1 MARLAALFLRIAAA
15 FCCCLSLTL
24 GVSASALA
32 QKQAGKGKAAQSRIL
47 LAVNEGG
54 AVNADAT
61 ETVFRFADFGQ
72 VVEKTLRTPVTII
85 PARDRNSVIT
95 ALQRQAFTLLLA
107 RPNDVPAQAI
117 RDFGYVPVVTEKVP
131 SQVLFIV
138 RKDSPLHSIA
148 DVRGKTFVTPDQY
161 SNIWRMANALLRDN
175 KISFSDEK
183 VRSMRD
189 QAAIGW
195 SMENGFFDV
204 GVVNSVSAV
213 GRTWEKNGGRVLARG
228 PETPNMPLIASP
240 QLSAA
245 QIAKLRAALVAL
257 DSSDDGKA
265 LLKKIG
271 LTGFKETS
279 PKVFLDFLS
288 WLGEL
293 PKQ

>member
-1 MARLAALFLRIAAA
+1 MGRRLEGHFVGIVAALVLA
-15 FCCCLSLTL
+15 L
-24 GVSASALA
+24 GASPGVLA
-32 QKQAGKGKAAQSRIL
+32 QKQAGKAKAQSKIL
-47 LAVNEGG
+47 LGVNEGG

-61 ETVFRFADFGQ
+61 ETVFRFMEFGQ
-72 VVEKTLRTPVTII
+72 VVQKALGSPVTIV
-85 PARDRNSVIT
+85 PARDRNTVMT
-95 ALQRQAFTLLLA
+95 ALQRRALTLLLA
-107 RPNDVPAQAI
+107 RPNDLPAQAV
-117 RDFGYVPVVTEKVP
+117 RDWGYQPVVTEKVP

-138 RKDSPLHSIA
+138 RKDSPLRSIS
-148 DVRGKTFVTPDQY
+148 DVRGKSIVTPDQY

-175 KISFSDEK
+175 NIAFSKEN

-240 QLSAA
+240 QVSAA

-257 DSSDDGKA
+257 DSSDEGKA
-265 LLKKIG
+265 VLKKIG

-279 PKVFLDFLS
+279 PEVFLDFLS

>member
-1 MARLAALFLRIAAA
+1 MGRRLEGHFVGIVAALVLA
-15 FCCCLSLTL
+15 L
-24 GVSASALA
+24 GASPGALA
-32 QKQAGKGKAAQSRIL
+32 QKQAGKAKAQSKIL
-47 LAVNEGG
+47 LGVNEGG

-61 ETVFRFADFGQ
+61 ETVFRFMEFGQ
-72 VVEKTLRTPVTII
+72 VVQKALGSPVTIV
-85 PARDRNSVIT
+85 PVRDRSTVMT
-95 ALQRQAFTLLLA
+95 ALQRRALTLLLA
-107 RPNDVPAQAI
+107 RPNDLPAQAV
-117 RDFGYVPVVTEKVP
+117 RDWGYQPVVTEKVP

-138 RKDSPLHSIA
+138 RKDSPLRSIS
-148 DVRGKTFVTPDQY
+148 DVRGKSIVTPDQY

-175 KISFSDEK
+175 NISFSKEN

-240 QLSAA
+240 QVSAA

-257 DSSDDGKA
+257 DSSDEGKA
-265 LLKKIG
+265 VLKKIG

-279 PKVFLDFLS
+279 PEVFLDFLS

>member
-1 MARLAALFLRIAAA
+1 MGRRLEGHFVGIVAALV
-15 FCCCLSLTL
+15 LTL
-24 GVSASALA
+24 GASPGVLA
-32 QKQAGKGKAAQSRIL
+32 QKQTGKAKAQSKIL
-47 LAVNEGG
+47 LGVNEGG

-61 ETVFRFADFGQ
+61 ETVFRFTEFGQ
-72 VVEKTLRTPVTII
+72 VVQKALGSPVTIV
-85 PARDRNSVIT
+85 PVRDRSTVMT
-95 ALQRQAFTLLLA
+95 ALQRRALTLLLA
-107 RPNDVPAQAI
+107 RPNDLPAQAV
-117 RDFGYVPVVTEKVP
+117 RDWGYQPVVTEKVP

-138 RKDSPLHSIA
+138 RKDSPLRSIS
-148 DVRGKTFVTPDQY
+148 DVRGKSIVTPDQY

-175 KISFSDEK
+175 NIAFSKEN

-240 QLSAA
+240 QVSAA

-257 DSSDDGKA
+257 DSSDQGKA
-265 LLKKIG
+265 VLRKIG

-279 PKVFLDFLS
+279 PEVFLDFLS